1 MNTESKKAANSMSIL
16 PRVFIIQT
24 GTPPEP
30 IREQH
35 GDLPHWFCN
44 ALDIEPDRIEVV
56 KVFEGAELPKP
67 DAGSVAVITGSWDM
81 VTDKLP
87 WSELT
92 AEWIRHAISAGMGLF
107 GVCYGHQLI
116 AYALGG
122 IVDYHP
128 DGREVGCHDISLNQA
143 GRDDPLV
150 GQFPQRFKAHLT
162 HMQTVISLPPGAQVL
177 ASSAHDPH
185 QIVRYG
191 PKVLSTQFH
200 PEFTR
205 DVADSLIDIR
215 TDVLRQEGRDPAAI
229 RRSLSDTVEAR
240 ELLPLFI
247 NMCVQK

>member
-1 MNTESKKAANSMSIL
+1 MMARKDDEILNPKGSKLYVDTSQGFHYSD
-16 PRVFIIQT
+16 RHT
-24 GTPPEP
+24 PEP

-56 KVFEGAELPKP
+56 KVYEGAELPKP

-87 WSELT
+87 GVNLQRRDT
-92 AEWIRHAISAGMGLF
+92 ARNKCWHGGCLVSATGISSLCVCVGRYRGLPP
-107 GVCYGHQLI
+107 GWT
-116 AYALGG
+116 
-122 IVDYHP
+122 
-128 DGREVGCHDISLNQA
+128 EVGCHDISLNQA
-143 GRDDPLV
+143 GMDDPLV

-191 PKVLSTQFH
+191 PKVLFNPIS
-200 PEFTR
+200 
-205 DVADSLIDIR
+205 S
-215 TDVLRQEGRDPAAI
+215 
-229 RRSLSDTVEAR
+229 
-240 ELLPLFI
+240 
-247 NMCVQK
+247 